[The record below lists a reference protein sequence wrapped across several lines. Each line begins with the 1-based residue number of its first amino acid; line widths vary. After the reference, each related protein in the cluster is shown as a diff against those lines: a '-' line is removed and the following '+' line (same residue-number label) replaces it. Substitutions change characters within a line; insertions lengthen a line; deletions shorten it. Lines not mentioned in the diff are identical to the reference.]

1 VSAMTRPAE
10 RHGWAFLVARGRHR
24 GYRSILVPDFLA
36 ASNEY
41 GLVTESVRGD
51 VDPAGAPRVHRVTA
65 PGSGPLTLVYRTRR
79 VTGADLD
86 HGHPDHG
93 HPAGDPP
100 TDEHG
105 RPLDLLYGFVSRGGA
120 VHEVDEADLRSAQ
133 EEALH
138 AYRRF
143 LADEDGS
150 GVQTSGAF
158 TLRSRTGRATEPDRP
173 GARTTRTR
181 TAPRLWTALIGV
193 PALAVVV
200 ILALLWLRPGIEVP
214 PTARCQLDAASRS
227 CTMRV
232 AVRSTGSGGLSYAGA
247 SIAAPQ
253 DAGAVWWTL
262 DDAGCRTATGA
273 KTCAITVTV
282 WVPDGP
288 VGQRLTATLKIQLND
303 PGRTGTV
310 ALTATG

>member
-1 VSAMTRPAE
+1 MVSAMTRPAE

-93 HPAGDPP
+93 HPDHGHPAGDPP

-143 LADEDGS
+143 LTPYHG
-150 GVQTSGAF
+150 
-158 TLRSRTGRATEPDRP
+158 
-173 GARTTRTR
+173 
-181 TAPRLWTALIGV
+181 
-193 PALAVVV
+193 
-200 ILALLWLRPGIEVP
+200 
-214 PTARCQLDAASRS
+214 
-227 CTMRV
+227 
-232 AVRSTGSGGLSYAGA
+232 
-247 SIAAPQ
+247 
-253 DAGAVWWTL
+253 
-262 DDAGCRTATGA
+262 
-273 KTCAITVTV
+273 
-282 WVPDGP
+282 
-288 VGQRLTATLKIQLND
+288 
-303 PGRTGTV
+303 
-310 ALTATG
+310 